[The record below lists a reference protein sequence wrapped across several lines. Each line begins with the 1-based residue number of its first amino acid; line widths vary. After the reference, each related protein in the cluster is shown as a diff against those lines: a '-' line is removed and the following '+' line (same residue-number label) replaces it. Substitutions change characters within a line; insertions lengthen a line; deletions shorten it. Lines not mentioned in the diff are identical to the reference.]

1 MDDIPFAGRI
11 TYQVTALIALA
22 ILSLMAG
29 SRITALKEAYYRRLG
44 FVHVL
49 VFAIYAIGLFFIFA
63 TNLMLAGW
71 HFGEA
76 HICRAGAYL
85 CLACYVSFK
94 ALVYLYLVDRVHAT
108 REDRHGRKM
117 AYLDDYVCLVLYVL
131 VISGVVVIYAF
142 AFLYPIAY
150 TGITRKCIV
159 GLPPWI
165 AISLLSLDSALSVIL
180 TAILWYLT
188 QKSTGKKKLRLTCRL
203 ALHALPFCDPNP
215 LLEDLVGLP
224 PAQFMTASKEGH
236 KRLQLAKA
244 LWGTIALIIPTA
256 TNLGVLLSMGGHEQG
271 WLCVSACIGDVL
283 WSIIVIH
290 WLTNGAGTIRLQSQL
305 EIRC

>member
-11 TYQVTALIALA
+11 TYQVTALIALT

-94 ALVYLYLVDRVHAT
+94 ALLYLYLVDRVHAT

-142 AFLYPIAY
+142 AFLYPVAY

-165 AISLLSLDSALSVIL
+165 AISLLSLDSALSVLL
-180 TAILWYLT
+180 TAILWYLI
-188 QKSTGKKKLRLTCRL
+188 QKSTGKKTNRPD
-203 ALHALPFCDPNP
+203 LPPGSPRPP
-215 LLEDLVGLP
+215 LLRSEPALGGPGRPAPRAIHDGLQGRAQAS
-224 PAQFMTASKEGH
+224 PARQGALGH
-236 KRLQLAKA
+236 HCPHHPHGDQPRRPA
-244 LWGTIALIIPTA
+244 
-256 TNLGVLLSMGGHEQG
+256 VYG
-271 WLCVSACIGDVL
+271 WP
-283 WSIIVIH
+283 
-290 WLTNGAGTIRLQSQL
+290 
-305 EIRC
+305 